1 MAQTDAF
8 PRFKPTDDFLVTL
21 FDSEEALIDGTSRL
35 LELFEQESHH
45 RIVDDDVL
53 ELGLALFWR
62 HYIYIFFF
70 LKRHLARVVQRFR
83 CFCARASQSN
93 ERREE
98 KNGNTSV

>member
-62 HYIYIFFF
+62 HYIYILLF
-70 LKRHLARVVQRFR
+70 KRPR
-83 CFCARASQSN
+83 FCARASQSN

-98 KNGNTSV
+98 KNGNIDV

>member
-62 HYIYIFFF
+62 HYIYILLF
-70 LKRHLARVVQRFR
+70 KAAPGARGSTRER
-83 CFCARASQSN
+83 CFRARASQSN
-93 ERREE
+93 ESRE